1 MMRRGNLVKFA
12 TTSFCYYLGRYG
24 TMEAVL
30 DSGVI
35 GILLSDS
42 QTGLE
47 ILVGTD
53 IYVGIDPL
61 DIEIV

>member
-12 TTSFCYYLGRYG
+12 TTSVCYYLGRYG

>member
-1 MMRRGNLVKFA
+1 MMCRGNLVKFT

-35 GILLSDS
+35 GILLNDNQS
-42 QTGLE
+42 GME
-47 ILVGTD
+47 VLVGID
-53 IYVGIDPL
+53 IYVGVDPL
-61 DIEIV
+61 DVEFV